1 MRNALTFAHIVPSK
15 QMELFLDY
23 QRIKQRKYGEYFRN
37 LHCVKSVCIQS
48 YSGPYSDIQ
57 SKCGKIQTR
66 VTLNTD
72 TFYTVLSL
80 QTQ

>member
-1 MRNALTFAHIVPSK
+1 MRNAFTFAQIVPSK
-15 QMELFLDY
+15 QMELLFDY
-23 QRIKQRKYGEYFRN
+23 QRIKQQKYGEYFRI
-37 LHCVKSVCIQS
+37 LHCVKSVFIQS

-57 SKCGKIQTR
+57 SKYGKIQTR

-80 QTQ
+80 QIQ

>member
-1 MRNALTFAHIVPSK
+1 MRNAFTFAQIVPSK

-23 QRIKQRKYGEYFRN
+23 QRIKQQKYGEYFRK
-37 LHCVKSVCIQS
+37 LHCVKSVFIQS

-57 SKCGKIQTR
+57 SKYGKIQTR

-80 QTQ
+80 QIQ